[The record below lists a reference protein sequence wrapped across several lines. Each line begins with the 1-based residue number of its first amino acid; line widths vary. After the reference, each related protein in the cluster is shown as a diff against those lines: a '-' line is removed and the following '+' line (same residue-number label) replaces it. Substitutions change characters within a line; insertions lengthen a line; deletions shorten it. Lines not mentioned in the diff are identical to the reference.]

1 MHLIV
6 TSLLARAEAGPQ
18 IFILAPPTTAVVSD
32 IHSLLCQGL
41 KNQRPTE
48 QSIEECAL
56 ELLNGVQ
63 LLQYLDLPGL
73 AESLSEVSQRLFEDA
88 QRSGHDGGQA
98 PSEKRGG
105 SVLLIQGLSAI
116 LSTAERRS
124 GGVQTCAILA
134 NLIRSIK
141 HLGKTHR
148 DLFVLV
154 EVDVTSDGHVVGE
167 GGRESS
173 LLDTAFSSS
182 TGVGLRVLPE
192 TALGSLLERGLD
204 VMVCVHDGFGIK
216 SEESRARRRE
226 GGPKTK
232 TCIVEV
238 VKDKIRGRVGEW
250 CIWVQ

>member
-1 MHLIV
+1 M
-6 TSLLARAEAGPQ
+6 
-18 IFILAPPTTAVVSD
+18 VSD
-32 IHSLLCQGL
+32 THSLLCQGL
-41 KNQRPTE
+41 KIQRPTE
-48 QSIEECAL
+48 RSIEECAL

-73 AESLSEVSQRLFEDA
+73 AESLSEVSQRLYE
-88 QRSGHDGGQA
+88 RVRNSGVDEGGQ
-98 PSEKRGG
+98 SSCEKRGG
-105 SVLLIQGLSAI
+105 SVLLVQGLSTV
-116 LSTAERRS
+116 LSTVERRS

-134 NLIRSIK
+134 NLLRSIK
-141 HLGKTHR
+141 HLGRTR
-148 DLFVLV
+148 SDLLVLV
-154 EVDVTSDGHVVGE
+154 EIDITSEGHAIGE

-182 TGVGLRVLPE
+182 TGVGLRMLPE
-192 TALGSLLERGLD
+192 TSVGSVLERGLD

-232 TCIVEV
+232 TRIVEV